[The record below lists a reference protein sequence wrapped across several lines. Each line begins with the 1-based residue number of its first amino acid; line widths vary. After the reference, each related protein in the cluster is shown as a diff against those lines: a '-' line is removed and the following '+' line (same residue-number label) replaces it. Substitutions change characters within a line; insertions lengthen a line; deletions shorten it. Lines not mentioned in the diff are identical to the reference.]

1 MHAYI
6 QIKVHTANQQYK
18 DIELCIVCAWL
29 HQFAIQI
36 TIISCV
42 AMQLNDCEWRWLYLV
57 IALDL
62 APARCSY
69 TFNEFIDL
77 FSNRHFHSSHYYSF
91 DFSIQFAKKKNENR
105 IEERYMLIE
114 FHPMSD
120 DSFLIVF
127 EHFLDIQSASNRYEL
142 LRFPF
147 AIGILM
153 EPIYSHNCHF
163 CN

>member
-42 AMQLNDCEWRWLYLV
+42 AVQLNDCEWRWLYLV

-91 DFSIQFAKKKNENR
+91 DFSIQFAKKKKWKSYRRALHVDWISSNER
-105 IEERYMLIE
+105 RFIFDCIWTFSR
-114 FHPMSD
+114 HPKCFESIWIIKIPVCD
-120 DSFLIVF
+120 WDFNGANLLTQLPFL
-127 EHFLDIQSASNRYEL
+127 
-142 LRFPF
+142 
-147 AIGILM
+147 
-153 EPIYSHNCHF
+153 
-163 CN
+163 